1 MKKQLTLAIL
11 AASIS
16 LGASA
21 GSTDDIPNLRLLNEF
36 TTGWVQNFNP
46 WMGGR
51 QSIDM
56 IYEPLVIF
64 NQIDSLKPHYWLA
77 EGYSMSE
84 DLKVL
89 TINLRK
95 GVKWSD
101 GEDFNADDVIF
112 TYNYPKSHP
121 EIDTAGVTGKLEK
134 IEKVDDHTVKLHL
147 KTPNAFAPYDLIGV
161 QTRIIPKHI
170 WANVDNPARQTNEKP
185 VGTGPFTEIQRFTP
199 QVYTLCRNPN
209 YWNPALALKCVEFPQ
224 VGNNDAALEMMAKG
238 ETDWNGI
245 FIPDVERTFVGKNKN
260 NKYWFPSTD
269 GVRITMNFQT
279 KNEGAREAFE
289 NIHFRKAFNL
299 AMDREAMMMIGSY
312 GYVTGDNP
320 ASNLPK
326 VLWNWRDKEADKQ
339 WSAIY
344 RYDIKAAKAELK
356 KGGFKDIDGD
366 GYVENASGKKFTF
379 KIQVPGGWTDW
390 VNNAAIA
397 AEGLRLAG
405 IDVNVVTP
413 EANAYAKNWQNGDFD
428 ACFGGGSLQS
438 SSWKF
443 YDYTLHSRY
452 AKTGQWWSTSMT
464 NYVSPELDGYI
475 ETMGMAPTEGEQ
487 RVLSRKI
494 ENHLAEN
501 VIQVPLYYN
510 GVWYSYNDSRFTGFY
525 NAENPK
531 AHPAPWSSINRL
543 IHLMDIKPRT

>member
-1 MKKQLTLAIL
+1 MKSLKFAIIAVSVAM
-11 AASIS
+11 AATTV
-16 LGASA
+16 SA
-21 GSTDDIPNLRLLNEF
+21 EETPNLKILSEF
-36 TTGWVQNFNP
+36 STGWVHNFNP

-77 EGYSMSE
+77 DSYTMSE

-89 TINLRK
+89 TVNLRQ

-101 GEDFNADDVIF
+101 GEAFNADDVVFSF
-112 TYNYPKSHP
+112 TYPRQHP
-121 EIDTAGVTGKLEK
+121 EIDTAGVSGKLERV
-134 IEKVDDHTVKLHL
+134 EKVDDYTVKLHL

-161 QTRIIPKHI
+161 NSRIVPEHI
-170 WANVDNPARQTNEKP
+170 WAGVDNPARQANKKP
-185 VGTGPFTEIQRFTP
+185 VGTGPFTEIERFTP
-199 QVYTLCRNPN
+199 QVYVQCKNPN
-209 YWNPALALKCVEFPQ
+209 YWNSGLALKCVEFPQ
-224 VGNNDAALEMMAKG
+224 IGNNDTALEMMAKG

-245 FIPDVERTFVGKNKN
+245 FIPDVDRTFSDKNEH

-289 NIHFRKAFNL
+289 NINFRKAFNL
-299 AMDREAMMMIGSY
+299 AMDRDAMMMIGAY
-312 GYVTGDNP
+312 GYVSGDNP
-320 ASNLPK
+320 ATNLPK
-326 VLWNWRDKEADKQ
+326 VLWNWRDKEADQ
-339 WSAIY
+339 LWSKLY
-344 RYDIKAAKAELK
+344 RYDIQAAKAELA
-356 KGGFKDIDGD
+356 KGGFKDLDGD
-366 GYVENASGKKFTF
+366 GYVETASGKELTF
-379 KIQVPGGWTDW
+379 KIQVPSGWTDW

-405 IDVNVVTP
+405 INANVVTP
-413 EANAYAKNWQNGDFD
+413 EATAYAKNWENGDFD
-428 ACFGGGSLQS
+428 STFGGGSLQS

-464 NYVSPELDGYI
+464 NYVSPELDDYI
-475 ETMGMAPTEGEQ
+475 EKMGMAATEDQQ
-487 RVLSRKI
+487 RALSKKI
-494 ENHLAEN
+494 EMHLAEN

-510 GVWYSYNDSRFTGFY
+510 GVWYSYNDSRFIGFY
-525 NAENPK
+525 NARNPK
-531 AHPAPWSSINRL
+531 AHPAPWTSINRL
-543 IHLMDIKPRT
+543 IHLMDIKPRA